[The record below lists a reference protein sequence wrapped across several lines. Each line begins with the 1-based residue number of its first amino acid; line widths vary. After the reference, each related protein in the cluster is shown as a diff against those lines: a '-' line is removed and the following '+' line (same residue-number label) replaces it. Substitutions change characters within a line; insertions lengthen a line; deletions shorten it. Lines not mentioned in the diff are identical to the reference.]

1 MVKPMAKPKNKTIEP
16 ERSLNQFCAIN
27 FVLKTNGPDISI
39 ILLND
44 FRKPKKTNITS
55 AFLVP
60 YGNQKA
66 RKTLKQVFFLLNK
79 KSKNQ

>member
-44 FRKPKKTNITS
+44 FRKP
-55 AFLVP
+55 

-66 RKTLKQVFFLLNK
+66 RKALKQVYFLLNK